1 MLQKRIDG
9 YMPRGYWAIH
19 KISQENPRI
28 IETVTKKIGSQREFC
43 KLLLNV
49 LQFTIAKALT
59 K

>member
-19 KISQENPRI
+19 KISQEKPRI

-49 LQFTIAKALT
+49 LQFTIANQ
-59 K
+59 